1 MACQRLPVDGWPLRD
16 YVPGNMMLSSKHPL
30 HRRALTHWVLILVL
44 LLGQSYALA
53 HDHDAHQGDEAP
65 CALCVYAQQ
74 SDTFIQSAAY
84 SQLLQTFQTGSACSA
99 RQQPAAANLL
109 PFNSRAPPA
118 NAC

>member
-1 MACQRLPVDGWPLRD
+1 MACQRLPVDGWPLRN

-30 HRRALTHWVLILVL
+30 HRRALTHWALILVL

-84 SQLLQTFQTGSACSA
+84 SQLLQTSHTGSACSA

-109 PFNSRAPPA
+109 PFHSRAPPV

>member
-1 MACQRLPVDGWPLRD
+1 MACQRLPVDGWPQRN

-30 HRRALTHWVLILVL
+30 HRRALTHWALILVL

-84 SQLLQTFQTGSACSA
+84 SQLLQTSHTGSACSA

-109 PFNSRAPPA
+109 PFHSRAPPV